1 MSIYTPKAELF
12 YQDGSTPKHYCV
24 VASFKE
30 IEVYGFITVS
40 DVQSHQE
47 VQKTEAYCL
56 SDIGS
61 YYKHQELYNIAQK
74 YFKKRS
80 QILFPLIMKTVH
92 YVSHVK
98 GAKNL
103 RHSI

>member
-1 MSIYTPKAELF
+1 MSIFTPKAELF

-47 VQKTEAYCL
+47 VQKN
-56 SDIGS
+56 S
-61 YYKHQELYNIAQK
+61 
-74 YFKKRS
+74 
-80 QILFPLIMKTVH
+80 
-92 YVSHVK
+92 
-98 GAKNL
+98 
-103 RHSI
+103 SI